1 MEVEKDNYESM
12 TLIIHAVLSVS
23 HYKNTKCFGMSAVT
37 DRILM
42 TWLFFFFNCVPLFLR
57 SWVLNSIRCY
67 KKQTQSL
74 FSMAA
79 GKVKLLSGV

>member
-12 TLIIHAVLSVS
+12 TLIIHTVLSVS

-42 TWLFFFFNCVPLFLR
+42 TWLFFFLTVCPYFQGHGC
-57 SWVLNSIRCY
+57 
-67 KKQTQSL
+67 
-74 FSMAA
+74 
-79 GKVKLLSGV
+79 

>member
-1 MEVEKDNYESM
+1 MKATWSHTDGGFVEVEKDNYESM

-42 TWLFFFFNCVPLFLR
+42 TWLFFLTVRPYFQGHGC
-57 SWVLNSIRCY
+57 
-67 KKQTQSL
+67 
-74 FSMAA
+74 
-79 GKVKLLSGV
+79 